1 MTTRDVRNAAER
13 ILAEMGGN
21 AEEICNGDCPV
32 FAMKLVDAV
41 GGQIVSNLQ
50 NAMVDDL
57 EGYEVIAPDE
67 RWPNPNRSFHM
78 SHCWVKVG
86 KMYYDAFNPEG
97 VDNEHLLEFYQNNA

>member
-1 MTTRDVRNAAER
+1 MTTQEVRNAAER

-50 NAMVDDL
+50 NAMQDDL
-57 EGYEVIAPDE
+57 QGYDVISPDE
-67 RWPNPNRSFHM
+67 KWPNPNRSFYM

-97 VDNEHLLEFYQNNA
+97 VDNEHLLDFYQNNA